1 MIGAIHITQMAN
13 NKPIEIFVSLLIPF
27 LVVVMGLLFASGDPF
42 SIGLSIGLEI
52 IVFVFVFTPILSH
65 KLYRF
70 SAFFLMPIS
79 LLLNHLAFDFV
90 VDFV

>member
-52 IVFVFVFTPILSH
+52 IVFVFTPILSH

-70 SAFFLMPIS
+70 SAFFLMPIF